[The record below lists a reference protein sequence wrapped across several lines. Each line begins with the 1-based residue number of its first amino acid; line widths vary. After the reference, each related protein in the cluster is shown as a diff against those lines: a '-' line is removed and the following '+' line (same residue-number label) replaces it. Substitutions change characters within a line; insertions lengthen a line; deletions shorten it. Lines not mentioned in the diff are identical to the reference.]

1 MPDPISREPIRRDR
15 IRRIE
20 PGFAFIPNR
29 FLHDGF
35 LESLTDDERILYL
48 FLLVAGD
55 RNGVSYYSLER
66 MQSILRHSSHQILEA
81 RSALVRRDL
90 LAFDG
95 LRYQVLDLP
104 EHPMPI
110 RPRSARP

>member
-1 MPDPISREPIRRDR
+1 MPDPISRDPIRRDR
-15 IRRIE
+15 IRRIQA
-20 PGFAFIPNR
+20 GFAFIPNR

-35 LESLTDDERILYL
+35 LESLTDDERVLYL

-55 RNGVSYYSLER
+55 RNGVSYYSIER
-66 MQSILRHSSHQILEA
+66 IQNILRHSSHQILEA
-81 RSALVRRDL
+81 RSALVRSDL

-104 EHPMPI
+104 EHPMPSRTRAV
-110 RPRSARP
+110 RP